1 MSIEKP
7 QFRDQILNDINKL
20 EVETELKLSAD
31 SNSEYGAQILSLVW
45 L

>member
-7 QFRDQILNDINKL
+7 QFKAQVLNDINKL

>member
-7 QFRDQILNDINKL
+7 QVRDQVLNDINKL

-31 SNSEYGAQILSLVW
+31 FNSEYCP
-45 L
+45 